1 MNTFKQKILFLVL
14 FTLPMFTQIN
24 NILLGLYIII
34 TLLVG
39 NYFENYKS
47 IKQNWIKGLP
57 VFFFF
62 ILAII
67 AAFNQPDA
75 NPFKHLEKYLSFL
88 LIPLA
93 FIAQKNFYKNN
104 NDTIFF
110 GLLYGCV
117 ATLLLCFGNVIYEIV
132 LNNEPHSYFYRWR
145 HLGNQFTAI
154 ADTHPA
160 YLGLFIMVSTLFI
173 FQTKK
178 IRTYLKIT
186 ILLIFTLGMLQ
197 LVSRLALFIY
207 LIILFI
213 EIWNGLGIQSKVF
226 RILSIS
232 LSAFAVLIL
241 LFGSEYYKKR
251 IFSTESLKQDNRFER
266 LIVSYEMFKENPILG
281 VGFSKRDSIRV
292 QKYHKMNFK
301 TAADRNYNAHNQF
314 MESLSTNGLIGGL
327 MYLMVLGFLIVKS
340 FQQKEYLFSAIFLIF
355 IIVNLTESMLVRIK
369 GIEFFAIF
377 ASLFLTSLI
386 GPKPE
391 K

>member
-1 MNTFKQKILFLVL
+1 
-14 FTLPMFTQIN
+14 MFTQIN
-24 NILLGLYIII
+24 NILLGLYIVIA
-34 TLLVG
+34 LFAG
-39 NYFENYKS
+39 NYIENYNN

-75 NPFKHLEKYLSFL
+75 NPFKHLEKYWSFL
-88 LIPLA
+88 LVPLA
-93 FIAQKNFYKNN
+93 FIGQTNFYRKN

-110 GLLYGCV
+110 GLLYGCI

-132 LNNEPHSYFYRWR
+132 LNDEPLSYFYRWR

-178 IRTYLKIT
+178 IGTYPKIA

-207 LIILFI
+207 FIILFI

-226 RILSIS
+226 KVLSIT

-241 LFGSEYYKKR
+241 LFGSEYYKNR
-251 IFSTESLKQDNRFER
+251 IFSAETIKQDNRFER

-292 QKYHKMNFK
+292 QKYHRMNFK

-314 MESLSTNGLIGGL
+314 MESLSTNGLVGGIV
-327 MYLMVLGFLIVKS
+327 YLIVLGFLVVRSIEN
-340 FQQKEYLFSAIFLIF
+340 KEYLFSAIFLIF

-377 ASLFLTSLI
+377 SSLFLTSLI

-391 K
+391 E

>member
-1 MNTFKQKILFLVL
+1 MNTYKQKILFLVL

-34 TLLVG
+34 TFFAG
-39 NYFENYKS
+39 NYFENYKN
-47 IKQNWIKGLP
+47 IKRNWVKGLP

-62 ILAII
+62 LLAII
-67 AAFNQPDA
+67 AAFNQPDD
-75 NPFKHLEKYLSFL
+75 NPLKLLEKYWSFL
-88 LIPLA
+88 FIPLA
-93 FIAQKNFYKNN
+93 FIAQTNFYRNN

-110 GLLYGCV
+110 GLLYGCI
-117 ATLLLCFGNVIYEIV
+117 ATLVLCFGNAIYEIV
-132 LNNEPHSYFYRWR
+132 LNDEPLSYFYRWR

-154 ADTHPA
+154 AQTHPA

-178 IRTYLKIT
+178 NGTYPKIA

-226 RILSIS
+226 KILSIA
-232 LSAFAVLIL
+232 LSAFAILIL

-251 IFSTESLKQDNRFER
+251 IFSADSLKQDNRFER

-281 VGFSKRDSIRV
+281 VGFGKRDSIRV
-292 QKYHKMNFK
+292 QKYNKMNFK
-301 TAADRNYNAHNQF
+301 TAANRNYNAHNQF

-327 MYLMVLGFLIVKS
+327 IYFLVLGFLIVRS
-340 FQQKEYLFSAIFLIF
+340 IQNKEYLFSAIFLIF

-377 ASLFLTSLI
+377 SSLFLTSLI
-386 GPKPE
+386 GPKRKE
-391 K
+391 